1 MEWGLPVPGRL
12 MGGISIGAGTCTAN
26 KIIMAT
32 LFVNRQTQT
41 EHRQPNEMLF
51 CCFYIPFQIKAA
63 DAQEHDFEPDGWA
76 RWDMPEMI
84 ITP

>member
-1 MEWGLPVPGRL
+1 
-12 MGGISIGAGTCTAN
+12 
-26 KIIMAT
+26 
-32 LFVNRQTQT
+32 
-41 EHRQPNEMLF
+41 MLF

-76 RWDMPEMI
+76 RWDMPVMI